1 MCKFFSCV
9 SNGQKLFYFNWEERQ
24 KLIKNNHEEWDSDS
38 HTSIAAFFKLDVDKV
53 NKYEYNPLTKK
64 FVVDQIN
71 IKDDQAIVKRKL
83 DNMDWKTII
92 EPLNTLP
99 IINPLT
105 DCKIYKVTKK
115 DISNL
120 KKWNSIWNSVGG
132 SVWNSVVG
140 SIWDSVGEPVWD
152 SVRDSVWEPVGE
164 PVWDSVGNSV
174 WDSIGSSA
182 WDSVGDSVWDSVWD
196 SVGAYIG
203 SLFHNITDWKYC
215 KLKNPWGSLRKLW
228 LGGYVPSFDGKTW
241 RLHAGLKAKV
251 VFEITAEELRK

>member
-132 SVWNSVVG
+132 FVWNSVVG
-140 SIWDSVGEPVWD
+140 SIWDSVGESVWD

-174 WDSIGSSA
+174 WDSVK
-182 WDSVGDSVWDSVWD
+182 DSVGELVWESVWD
-196 SVGAYIG
+196 SVGAYMSEFFDIEYKF
-203 SLFHNITDWKYC
+203 SLKP
-215 KLKNPWGSLRKLW
+215 LLQLW
-228 LGGYVPSFDGKTW
+228 HRGFVPSFDGKTW
-241 RLHAGLKAKV
+241 RLHQGKDAEI
-251 VFEITAEELRK
+251 VFEIEERD